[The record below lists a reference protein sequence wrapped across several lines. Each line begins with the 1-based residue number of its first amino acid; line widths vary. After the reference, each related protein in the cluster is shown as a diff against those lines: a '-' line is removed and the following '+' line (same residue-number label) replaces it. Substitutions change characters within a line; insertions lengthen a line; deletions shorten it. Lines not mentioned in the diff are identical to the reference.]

1 MKKTQRIMS
10 AALTLLMLLS
20 VFLIPSTA
28 AFKNGD
34 IVNYYLY
41 TDIVTY
47 INNIPIR
54 SYNIE
59 GYTAVIVED
68 LANYGFDVVWSAS
81 ARTLKVTRNTSKR
94 IIGGFEPVPNTRK
107 VGSKAGEVYY
117 TDIVTYFDGHAVKSY
132 NIGGRTIAY
141 VDDLAQY
148 YKQNLCLG
156 CIRQNPFAH
165 SRGAAPL
172 PGPQPSSL
180 AISFSAERCQSG

>member
-1 MKKTQRIMS
+1 MS

-68 LANYGFDVVWSAS
+68 LAITAFDVVWSAV
-81 ARTLKVTRNTSKR
+81 L
-94 IIGGFEPVPNTRK
+94 
-107 VGSKAGEVYY
+107 
-117 TDIVTYFDGHAVKSY
+117 
-132 NIGGRTIAY
+132 
-141 VDDLAQY
+141 
-148 YKQNLCLG
+148 
-156 CIRQNPFAH
+156 
-165 SRGAAPL
+165 
-172 PGPQPSSL
+172 
-180 AISFSAERCQSG
+180 